1 MDADV
6 DFGPGSG
13 LDAGIGLGAHV
24 RSIADFDPVIGLRAE
39 LVEDFDDVDGGVR
52 DEAFVFDA
60 VAVLSA
66 LIFSVCVVAPFAE
79 WRGVFDA
86 NGV

>member
-39 LVEDFDDVDGGVR
+39 LVEDFDDVEGFVVR

-66 LIFSVCVVAPFAE
+66 LIFSVSVVAPFTE
-79 WRGVFDA
+79 
-86 NGV
+86 